1 MPRHFVLCAAL
12 SLAAFSAAHAQQSL
26 VDLSAQLFAPGQ
38 KVELDMGTARV
49 NWTNAKWAVVQFDQ
63 PRDLRQFGSVKVTVT
78 TDKPRSDAGVYLA
91 VKEADGSWYYVGWAA
106 NLTQAT
112 NTGIAHFEDFAP
124 TDYMSPPGGG
134 HFDENGRLDLDQIAA
149 VALGCVNPLGIGK
162 VSFTVTGLELQ
173 PAKQAELAPLTVKV
187 TGRPLDVNG
196 TTTIPAGLF
205 GGFNLKQMDGGKPRV
220 THYRLA
226 QDRRIDHGGYQNK
239 PIYGDAITHMMIN
252 SIGDRTAPSR
262 RLTDRDWQQKY
273 TDAGTSFGQAARDA
287 GKLAYVEFW
296 NEPYLNWANIN
307 RKNFDPAYY
316 DESKA
321 AEGGPVHLKIDGSEM
336 PYLKWTQKYPVPA
349 WNWCD
354 NLQQWRR
361 GRDANGKWTMPYAM
375 PYSGWNPPKWRATA
389 AKMNPPDNVKDGET
403 YTVDGK
409 TFTAFTPWHVYDTTQ
424 FTYWSG
430 KGLLK
435 AYIDPMLTF
444 GTAAKKAG
452 GDKIF
457 FIAGWG
463 NRPSEDHWAA
473 FTQLYQPT
481 IDAAPALI
489 DGVCDHDYGG
499 DPLKMPSSYQ
509 FITAYGITKHN
520 KWLYSFNT
528 ETAAGSDPQ
537 AYPDAG
543 GVGNKQAQADRI
555 KLTWTSRKLLH
566 ALSTVPD
573 KARSFSWFGV
583 GGNWFSDTGEGVA
596 LTLMKNLRGRLMHVE
611 TGDPLVYAVAAIDG
625 TDPLNPRPA
634 DMPQRQEL
642 VVAVLNDHLDERQ
655 ADLTIA
661 APAGTSFGEV
671 IISRPNLS
679 DPAAVPS
686 ISQKTEKVAGDTYT
700 LKQTLPSRQ
709 VLVLTFPLTGTLA
722 DTPAVKRTEKFSPA
736 LLTHVSPDK
745 PLTTTIA
752 LDDAQRSTAG
762 RAWLT
767 LVIERLGDGEGTVTV
782 NGKDYAL
789 PAAVTPENTPWV
801 RHVPLD
807 LADLKATNDLVFK
820 VNNPAE
826 AGYLLACA
834 SVVIESR

>member
-1 MPRHFVLCAAL
+1 MLRVFA
-12 SLAAFSAAHAQQSL
+12 LAAVVALFILSPALAQQSL
-26 VDLSAQLFAPGQ
+26 VDLSTQQFAAGR
-38 KVELDMGTARV
+38 KIELDLGTARV
-49 NWTNAKWAVVQFDQ
+49 NWTNARWAVVQFDQ
-63 PRDLRQFGSVKVTVT
+63 PRDLRPFGSVKVTVT

-112 NTGIAHFEDFAP
+112 NTGIAHFADFAP

-149 VALGCVNPLGIGK
+149 VAVGCVNPLGVGK

-173 PAKQAELAPLTVKV
+173 PIERYEPAPVPVKV
-187 TGRPLDVNG
+187 SGRPLDVNG

-205 GGFNLKQMDGGKPRV
+205 GGFNLKNRDDGKPRV

-226 QDRRIDHGGYQNK
+226 QDRRINPGG
-239 PIYGDAITHMMIN
+239 PTFGDAVTHMMIN
-252 SIGDRTAPSR
+252 TIGDRTGPSM
-262 RLTDRDWQQKY
+262 RLTDANWEQNCAANGTKY
-273 TDAGTSFGQAARDA
+273 GEAAKA
-287 GKLAYVEFW
+287 SGKLLYVEWW

-307 RKNFDPAYY
+307 RKNFDPRFY

-349 WNWCD
+349 WNWCE

-361 GRDANGKWTMPYAM
+361 GKDDKGRWTMPYAM
-375 PYSGWNPPKWRATA
+375 PYSGWNPPKWRAAA
-389 AKMNPPDNVKDGET
+389 AKLNPPDDVRDGQT
-403 YTVDGK
+403 YVADGK
-409 TFTAFTPWHVYDTTQ
+409 TWTAFTPWHVYDTTQ

-430 KGLLK
+430 KGMLK
-435 AYIDPMLTF
+435 AYIDPMLAF

-452 GDKIF
+452 GDRIV

-463 NRPSEDHWAA
+463 NRPSEDHWAG
-473 FTQLYQPT
+473 FTQLYQAT
-481 IDAAPALI
+481 IDAGIDII

-499 DPLKMPSSYQ
+499 DPLKMPASYQ
-509 FITAYGITKHN
+509 FITAYGVTKHN
-520 KWLYSFNT
+520 KWLYGFNT

-543 GVGNKQAQADRI
+543 GVGSKQAQADRI

-566 ALSTVPD
+566 ALCTVPD

-596 LTLMKNLRGRLMHVE
+596 LELMKNLRGRLMHVE
-611 TGDPLVYAVAAIDG
+611 TGDPQVYAVAAIDG
-625 TDPLNPRPA
+625 ADPLNPRPA

-642 VVAVLNDHLDERQ
+642 VVAVLNDHLEERQ
-655 ADLTIA
+655 ADLSIA
-661 APAGTSFGEV
+661 APAGTKFSQV
-671 IISRPNLS
+671 IISQPNVS

-686 ISQKTEKVAGDTYT
+686 ISQETEPFNGEIYT
-700 LKQTLPSRQ
+700 LRQTLPSRQ
-709 VLVLTFPLTGTLA
+709 PVVLTFPLTGTLA
-722 DTPAVKRTEKFSPA
+722 DTPPVRRAESFSPA
-736 LLTHVSPDK
+736 LLSHVTPDK
-745 PLTTTIA
+745 PLSTSIA
-752 LDDAQRSTAG
+752 VDQQQLAGAG

-767 LVIERLGDGEGTVTV
+767 IVVERLGRGEGTVTV
-782 NGKDYAL
+782 NGRDYPL

-801 RHVPLD
+801 RHVPVD
-807 LADLKATNDLVFK
+807 VADLKATNELLFK
-820 VNNPAE
+820 VTSPAE

-834 SVVIESR
+834 SLVLETK